1 MIKAL
6 FALVVSVAGLQFAPV
21 WADARAMAHPEA
33 RVYDENANAMADVD
47 AALERAAVR
56 GGLTV
61 IVMGANWCHDSR
73 ALAGWLQSPRFG
85 DLLARRYEVV
95 FVDAG
100 KPQDGDWRNDDVARR
115 FGVLSQENTPMV
127 LVVDYEGAMLNSQ
140 TDAKSWR
147 NAADRDEE
155 AIFNYFANFGHSA
168 SSQPAVREEI
178 EK

>member
-1 MIKAL
+1 MIKTL

-21 WADARAMAHPEA
+21 WANTSAMAHPEA

-56 GGLTV
+56 GALTV

-73 ALAGWLQSPRFG
+73 ALAGWFQSPRFETM
-85 DLLARRYEVV
+85 LARRYEVV

-100 KPQDGDWRNDDVARR
+100 RPQDGDWHYDDVARR
-115 FGVLSQENTPMV
+115 FGIISQENTPMV
-127 LVVDYEGAMLNSQ
+127 LLADYEGAMLNSQ
-140 TDAKSWR
+140 ADAKSWR

-155 AIFNYFANFGHSA
+155 AIFDYFANFGHSA
-168 SSQPAVREEI
+168 SSQPVTREEI
-178 EK
+178 QK